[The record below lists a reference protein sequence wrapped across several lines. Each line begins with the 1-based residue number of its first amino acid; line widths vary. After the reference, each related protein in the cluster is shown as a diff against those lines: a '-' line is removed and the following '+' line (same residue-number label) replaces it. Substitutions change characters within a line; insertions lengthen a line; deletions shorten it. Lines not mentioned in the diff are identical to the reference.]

1 MINKKRT
8 LELLELVE
16 AELEEDGGVP
26 VELSEDWR
34 ELKSLILNELINTKE
49 LK

>member
-1 MINKKRT
+1 MERKRI

-16 AELEEDGGVP
+16 VELEEDGGVP

-34 ELKSLILNELINTKE
+34 ELKLLILNELIKDKE
-49 LK
+49 